1 MIKKI
6 ESKNNKFIISLAK
19 LVDKKERNLRKEYLI
34 EGLHLVDEAYKEQV
48 LECVIGINEAELNKY
63 DVDKILV
70 TEEVI
75 KKLTTTINSQNIIGL
90 VKMKDYSFSKQKK
103 IVILDDIQDPGNL
116 GTIIRTAA
124 ALGYDAVVTSNNS
137 VDFYNDKTIRSSQGS
152 IFKIDLI
159 KLDLIPFIKKL
170 KELDYKVYG
179 TSLKNGVN
187 LKNITS
193 SEKIAL
199 IFGNEAHGV
208 RDEILNL
215 TTKNIYIEM
224 QNRVESLN
232 VAVTS
237 AIILYELNK

>member
-6 ESKNNKFIISLAK
+6 ESKDNKFIISLAK

-48 LECVIGINEAELNKY
+48 LECVIGTNEVELNKY
-63 DVDKILV
+63 DVDKIIV

-124 ALGYDAVVTSNNS
+124 ALGYNAVVTSNNS
-137 VDFYNDKTIRSSQGS
+137 VDYYNDKTIRSSQGS

-187 LKNITS
+187 LKTIIS